1 MWIELKTLLY
11 QEKSQKF
18 TKRRENLDTSLPAIQ
33 KQSIPLE
40 LFINQHGVKL
50 RSNYLGT
57 QNKT

>member
-40 LFINQHGVKL
+40 RFINQHGVKL

-57 QNKT
+57 

>member
-18 TKRRENLDTSLPAIQ
+18 TKTRENLDTSLPAIQ

-40 LFINQHGVKL
+40 RFINQHGVKL
-50 RSNYLGT
+50 RSNYRRT